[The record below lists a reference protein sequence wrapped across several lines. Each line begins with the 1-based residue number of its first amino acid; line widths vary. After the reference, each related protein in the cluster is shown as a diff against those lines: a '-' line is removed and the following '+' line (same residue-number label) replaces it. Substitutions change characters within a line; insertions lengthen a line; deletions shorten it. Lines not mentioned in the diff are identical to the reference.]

1 MELILMFTTHNRSLI
16 HDLLAGTVTVDL
28 ASQMI
33 FDSEEHLLEYRK
45 KLHAEEATRKP
56 Y

>member
-1 MELILMFTTHNRSLI
+1 MIVTRTNSCI
-16 HDLLAGTVTVDL
+16 HDLLAGSVAVDL

-33 FDSEEHLLEYRK
+33 FDSESAMIEYK
-45 KLHAEEATRKP
+45 KSIHAEQAKEAR